1 MLTVTSRYR
10 YQFAID
16 AGSEEA
22 VQESFRRIAERL
34 RITTSGEAG
43 DLASAQVRKSA
54 QAVSNNVLHNL
65 TNTDVPWVLMFD
77 NYSAAFH
84 LRKYFP
90 SKIQGR
96 ILVCAADQPE
106 SRSRIGAEE
115 QCTIQVGTMA
125 EQCLTKYFWSA
136 VTGRPDYTP
145 LERHAE
151 EASVLIQ
158 KLEGHTLSIKLAA
171 SFFAEDRG
179 GRATIEELKNY
190 IRAID
195 QQPNEYSKDINDNLW
210 KAWQM
215 LIGKLKERTGETVD
229 DALEYLHLRAF
240 FSHYHLPTSLLFKN
254 VAQQRHDNAWV
265 EHEYIP
271 AFIDHRSGSM
281 RRCEQAERHLSRYG
295 LVTIENVQDVRGTRM
310 LKVLRLCTHQLL
322 WDRARKKHLHIWCS
336 ALCTL
341 GESIKWTFEHEDVT
355 FRKSLVPHIDACL
368 QVDGESYDR
377 ALSAINNRTAGHI
390 LLNFAAA
397 YTDVGQFGKAGELQ
411 NKALERLM
419 TDPGPEDD
427 LTLKAKGEIA
437 SNLELNDKFED
448 AFRLREEVLKQRE
461 NCYLQNENDRTAERK
476 YDTAAAFAAI
486 SYARLPAYKQQA
498 LTLRKMRLE
507 HIEKAL
513 KNSSLSQDERP
524 TRLTLLKAQR
534 ELATSYFEM
543 DRKPEALRLREEV
556 VDALA
561 QENDVFTLN
570 ARRELLISLSNARLF
585 DRALYL
591 GSIIV
596 EDSKLLLGPD
606 HPDTWLAL
614 SALATV
620 KSRSGL
626 NEDARTELKAAVHK
640 FSGFWGSD
648 HSITVDATLELARA
662 KLALNEAEEEREAM
676 DIFRRISQL
685 FEASEGPR
693 SYKKLRCDLEMAMVV
708 QRRGSIAALTNM
720 KVIVSELESILPNG
734 DPSLIFAK
742 LKLGGCFAQF
752 GELEEA
758 ASEYQQILC
767 VFEGDGPPT
776 TGSLKAKLR
785 LATTYLNIAAD
796 RRHEERSVLETFP
809 ARFQL
814 RMEHQDD
821 APPTSAKPSAI
832 VGIKAAFRAG
842 AKKLRPK
849 VSVETIRPQSDHSLV
864 YQGFDRV
871 QLRQKALE
879 LRGEVV
885 AATTIFEGTE
895 YKIQDQ
901 LAAQACFEFSESCIQ
916 HHKREEAIDF
926 QRAVVSFYAQN
937 SGLYSSE
944 TQQHKGILK
953 SWEMLGR
960 K

>member
-1 MLTVTSRYR
+1 MTSRYR

-16 AGSEEA
+16 AESEEA

-43 DLASAQVRKSA
+43 DLASAQVRESA
-54 QAVSNNVLHNL
+54 QAVSTNVRHKL
-65 TNTDVPWVLMFD
+65 TNTEVPWVLMFD

-115 QCTIQVGTMA
+115 QCTIQVGTME
-125 EQCLTKYFWSA
+125 EQCLTNYFWSA

-145 LERHAE
+145 SERHAE

-158 KLEGHTLSIKLAA
+158 KLECHTLSIKLAA

-179 GRATIEELKNY
+179 GRATVEGLKSY

-215 LIGKLKERTGETVD
+215 LIRKLKEGTGETVD

-240 FSHYHLPTSLLFKN
+240 FSHYHLPTSLLFNN
-254 VAQQRHDNAWV
+254 VAQQRHNNAWV

-271 AFIDHRSGSM
+271 AFIDHQSGSV
-281 RRCEQAERHLSRYG
+281 RRREQAERLLSRYG
-295 LVTIENVQDVRGTRM
+295 LVTIENVQDVGGTRM
-310 LKVLRLCTHQLL
+310 LKVLRLCTRQLL
-322 WDRARKKHLHIWCS
+322 WDQAGEKHLHIWCS

-341 GESIKWTFEHEDVT
+341 GESIKWTFEHEDVA
-355 FRKSLVPHIDACL
+355 FRKLLVPHIDACL
-368 QVDGESYDR
+368 QVDGEPYDR

-397 YTDVGQFGKAGELQ
+397 YTDVGQFGRAGELQ

-448 AFRLREEVLKQRE
+448 AFRLREEILKQRE
-461 NCYLQNENDRTAERK
+461 NGHLQNENDRTAERK

-524 TRLTLLKAQR
+524 GRLTLPKAKR
-534 ELATSYFEM
+534 ELATSYFEL

-585 DRALYL
+585 DRALCL
-591 GSIIV
+591 GNIIV
-596 EDSKLLLGPD
+596 EDSKLLLGPE

-626 NEDARTELKAAVHK
+626 SEDAKIELEVAVHK

-648 HSITVDATLELARA
+648 HSITVDARVELARA
-662 KLALNEAEEEREAM
+662 KLALNEAEEEREAL
-676 DIFRRISQL
+676 DIFREISQL
-685 FEASEGPR
+685 FENLEGPR
-693 SYKKLRCDLEMAMVV
+693 SYRKLRCDLEMAMVV
-708 QRRGSIAALTNM
+708 QRRGSIVALENM

-758 ASEYQQILC
+758 ASEYQRILC
-767 VFEGDGPPT
+767 VFEGDGPQT
-776 TGSLKAKLR
+776 IGSLKAKLR
-785 LATTYLNIAAD
+785 LATTYLNLAAGE
-796 RRHEERSVLETFP
+796 RREERSDFETLH
-809 ARFQL
+809 ARLQK
-814 RMEHQDD
+814 RMDYQDD
-821 APPTSAKPSAI
+821 LPPASAKTSG
-832 VGIKAAFRAG
+832 VVSIKAAFRSSV
-842 AKKLRPK
+842 KKLRPK
-849 VSVETIRPQSDHSLV
+849 VSVETIRPQSDHGLV
-864 YQGFDRV
+864 YQGLGRA
-871 QLRQKALE
+871 QLQQKALE
-879 LRGEVV
+879 LRAEVV
-885 AATTIFEGTE
+885 AATTVSEGTE

-901 LAAQACFEFSESCIQ
+901 LAAQACFELSESYVQ
-916 HHKREEAIDF
+916 HHKPEEAIGL
-926 QRAVVSFYAQN
+926 QRAVVLFYVQN
-937 SGLYSSE
+937 FGVSSPA
-944 TQQHKGILK
+944 TQQHKGILR

-960 K
+960 R

>member
-1 MLTVTSRYR
+1 MTVKSRYR

-16 AGSEEA
+16 AESEEA

-34 RITTSGEAG
+34 RITTSGEAS
-43 DLASAQVRKSA
+43 DLASAQVRESA
-54 QAVSNNVLHNL
+54 QAVSTNVRHKL

-77 NYSAAFH
+77 NYSAAFP
-84 LRKYFP
+84 LKEYFP
-90 SKIQGR
+90 SKTQGR

-115 QCTIQVGTMA
+115 QCTVQVGPM
-125 EQCLTKYFWSA
+125 EVQCLTNYFWSA

-145 LERHAE
+145 SERQAKKVN
-151 EASVLIQ
+151 VLIQ
-158 KLEGHTLSIKLAA
+158 RLECHTLSIKLAA

-179 GRATIEELKNY
+179 GRATVEGLNDY

-215 LIGKLKERTGETVD
+215 LIGKLKEGTGETVD

-240 FSHYHLPTSLLFKN
+240 FSHHHLPTSLLFTN
-254 VAQQRHDNAWV
+254 VAQQRHDSAWV

-271 AFIDHRSGSM
+271 AFIDHQSGSM
-281 RRCEQAERHLSRYG
+281 RRCEQAERLLSRYG

-310 LKVLRLCTHQLL
+310 LKVLRLCTRQLL
-322 WDRARKKHLHIWCS
+322 WDQAREQHLHFWCS

-341 GESIKWTFEHEDVT
+341 GESIKWTFEHEDVA
-355 FRKSLVPHIDACL
+355 FRKLLVPHIDACL
-368 QVDGESYDR
+368 HVDGETYDR

-397 YTDVGQFGKAGELQ
+397 YTDVGQFRRAGELQ

-427 LTLKAKGEIA
+427 LTLKAKSEIA

-461 NCYLQNENDRTAERK
+461 TCYLLNENDRTAERK

-486 SYARLPAYKQQA
+486 SYARLPAYKQKA
-498 LTLRKMRLE
+498 LTLREMRLE
-507 HIEKAL
+507 HIKKAL
-513 KNSSLSQDERP
+513 KNSLLSQDERP
-524 TRLTLLKAQR
+524 GRLTLPKAKR
-534 ELATSYFEM
+534 ELATSYFEL

-570 ARRELLISLSNARLF
+570 ARRELLVSLSSARLF
-585 DRALYL
+585 DRALCL
-591 GSIIV
+591 GSNIV

-620 KSRSGL
+620 KSRSGMS
-626 NEDARTELKAAVHK
+626 EDAKSELKAAVQK
-640 FSGFWGSD
+640 FSGFWGVN
-648 HSITVDATLELARA
+648 HSITIDARVELARA

-676 DIFRRISQL
+676 DIFREISQL
-685 FEASEGPR
+685 FETLEGPR

-708 QRRGSIAALTNM
+708 QRRGSIVALENM
-720 KVIVSELESILPNG
+720 KVIVSKLESILPNG

-752 GELEEA
+752 EEFEEA
-758 ASEYQQILC
+758 ASEYQWILC
-767 VFEGDGPPT
+767 VFEGDRPQT
-776 TGSLKAKLR
+776 SGSLKAKLR
-785 LATTYLNIAAD
+785 LATTYLNLAAD
-796 RRHEERSVLETFP
+796 RRREERSDFETLHT
-809 ARFQL
+809 RLQE
-814 RMEHQDD
+814 RM
-821 APPTSAKPSAI
+821 KPSGT
-832 VGIKAAFRAG
+832 VSIKAAIRSG
-842 AKKLRPK
+842 VKKLRPK
-849 VSVETIRPQSDHSLV
+849 VSVETIRPQPDHALV
-864 YQGFDRV
+864 YQGLDRA
-871 QLRQKALE
+871 QLEQKALE
-879 LRGEVV
+879 LRAEVV
-885 AATTIFEGTE
+885 AATTVFEGTE

-901 LAAQACFEFSESCIQ
+901 LAAQACFELSESCVQ
-916 HHKREEAIDF
+916 NHKPKEAIDL
-926 QRAVVSFYAQN
+926 QRAVVSFYVQN
-937 SGLYSSE
+937 FGLCSPV
-944 TQQHKGILK
+944 TQQHQGILR
-953 SWEMLGR
+953 SWEMLGG